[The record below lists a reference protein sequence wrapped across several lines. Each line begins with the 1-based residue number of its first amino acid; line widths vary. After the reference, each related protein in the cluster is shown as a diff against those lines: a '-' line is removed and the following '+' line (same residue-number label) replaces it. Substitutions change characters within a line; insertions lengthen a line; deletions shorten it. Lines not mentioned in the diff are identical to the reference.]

1 MRMSLRSPTRP
12 PWLVA
17 AVVAVA
23 AFLGGCVTNVEGG
36 HPDGWEPITPAPVA
50 EVQALVPPEIAKRG
64 TISIGTNPPFAPAEF
79 KDSHGEI
86 IGFDIDL
93 ARAAASVMGL
103 ELEVKDQDF
112 SLILPAVSAG
122 TVDFGASGF
131 TDTEERRKNYDF
143 VNYLNA
149 GIQWAARP
157 GVSIDPDDACGRVV
171 AVQRTTVSDTDDV
184 TGRSE
189 ACVAAGKEPIEKLA
203 YDASDAAATSAILG
217 RADAFSAD
225 SPVAAWAVA
234 RSDGR
239 LELIGEIFDAAQYGW
254 PVKKDSELGPALAA
268 ALQYLI
274 ESGEYDRILNQWGLE
289 DGLVEHAMI
298 NGEPVAGSKPG
309 KDKS

>member
-1 MRMSLRSPTRP
+1 MRMTWRLLSQPLRV
-12 PWLVA
+12 VA
-17 AVVAVA
+17 ALIAVA
-23 AFLGGCVTNVEGG
+23 TVVSGCVTNVEGG
-36 HPDGWEPITPAPVA
+36 LPEGWVEIKPAAVP
-50 EVQALVPPEIAKRG
+50 EIQALVPADIAQRG

-79 KDSHGEI
+79 KDSEGAI

-143 VNYLNA
+143 INYLNA

-157 GVSIDPDDACGRVV
+157 GTDISPDDACGRVV

-203 YDASDAAATSAILG
+203 YDASDAAATAAILG

-225 SPVAAWAVA
+225 SPVTAWAVE

-239 LELIGEIFDAAQYGW
+239 LELIGEIFDAAHYGW
-254 PVKKDSELGPALAA
+254 PVKKNSELGPALAA
-268 ALQYLI
+268 ALQHLI
-274 ESGEYDRILNQWGLE
+274 ESGEYARLLQQWGLE
-289 DGLVEHAMI
+289 DGLVEQAMM
-298 NGEPVAGSKPG
+298 NGEPVTG
-309 KDKS
+309 KEQS